1 MALQGLSGDL
11 ERGAK
16 QRRLVHHGAKQCAAS
31 ADESEVIEAEMP
43 ASALVALLGFSSRPS
58 MGSGF
63 RKIGGAHFESIA
75 RKQPDAAGAIRVEAK
90 SHFTCADFQFG
101 HELGIT
107 EELFNNGSQERLNM
121 KQNSVSQL
129 LAERVYVSMILEVS
143 DRIAQ

>member
-1 MALQGLSGDL
+1 
-11 ERGAK
+11 
-16 QRRLVHHGAKQCAAS
+16 
-31 ADESEVIEAEMP
+31 MP
-43 ASALVALLGFSSRPS
+43 AGALVALLGFSSRPS
-58 MGSGF
+58 LGSGF

-75 RKQPDAAGAIRVEAK
+75 REQPDAAGAIRVEAK

-107 EELFNNGSQERLNM
+107 EELFNNGSQERLHM
-121 KQNSVSQL
+121 KQNSVSHL